1 MNKIQVEQRKAN
13 KLNGELSYYLKFKY
27 DSFAIDKIRK
37 LPNRF
42 WHTDSK
48 EWEIPVNKLDYLK
61 EQLDNYIFN
70 VKIIDKEVEKTENKE
85 IDNFINNFYFKTNP
99 YSHQIDGL
107 KYGLTHDK
115 WLLADEMGL
124 GKSKMAIDIAIAQK
138 QIKGFSHCLIIC
150 GVNGL
155 KWNWQKEIEIHS
167 NETGYIL
174 GQHIKNEKITIGS
187 NVDKLNDIK
196 NINNIDSYFIITNIE
211 TLRVENIV
219 TELKKCCESGII
231 GMCVLDEAHVVR
243 NPSSEQGKGLLK
255 ILPEYRLAMTG
266 TPIMNN
272 PLDMYSILKWL
283 GYEKYSYYIFK
294 NHYCVMGGFGG
305 HEIIGYSHLD
315 ELQNRVSKIM
325 LRRLKG
331 DVLDMPEKI
340 YTSEFVEMTLKQK
353 QIYDEVRAEIKLNI
367 DQIKMSNNPLSELI
381 RMRQATGYTG
391 ILSSKVTES
400 AKFDRVEE
408 LIEESINNNKKV
420 VIFSNWTQIVN
431 PLYSQ
436 LTKKYKG
443 IIITGETKDEERQ
456 VYVNN
461 FQNNPDCKFAIGTIG
476 AMGTGIT
483 MTAGSTVIFLDE
495 PWNNALKEQAID
507 RCHRIGQKNKL
518 TIYTIICHN
527 TIDEKIHNLIER
539 KGLMADMI
547 VDGKIIGNKEALL
560 QYLID

>member
-1 MNKIQVEQRKAN
+1 MVKIQVTQRKSTKIN
-13 KLNGELSYYLKFKY
+13 SDLSYYLKFKY
-27 DSFAIDKIRK
+27 DSIIIDKIRK

-48 EWEIPVNKLDYLK
+48 EWEIPINKLDYLR
-61 EQLDNYIFN
+61 EQLGNYIFN
-70 VKIIDKEVEKTENKE
+70 VKIIDKDVEITENKE

-124 GKSKMAIDIAIAQK
+124 GKTRMAIDIAIAQR
-138 QIKGFSHCLIIC
+138 QIKGFSHCLIVC

-174 GQHIKNEKITIGS
+174 GQQVKNGKIVIGS
-187 NVDKLNDIK
+187 TVDKLNDIK
-196 NINNIDSYFIITNIE
+196 NIDNINHYFIITNIE
-211 TLRVENIV
+211 TLRNEDIV
-219 TELKKCCESGII
+219 AELKKCCESGII

-255 ILPEYRLAMTG
+255 ILPKYRLAMTG

-315 ELQNRVSKIM
+315 ELQDRVSKIM
-325 LRRLKG
+325 LRRLKE
-331 DVLDMPEKI
+331 DVLDLPEKI
-340 YTSEFVEMTLKQK
+340 YTDEFVEMTLKQK

-367 DQIKMSNNPLSELI
+367 DQIKMSNNPLAELI

-391 ILSSKVTES
+391 ILSSKIVES

-408 LIEESINNNKKV
+408 LVEESINNNKKV

-436 LTKKYKG
+436 LSKKYKG

-456 VYVNN
+456 VYVNL

-518 TIYTIICHN
+518 TIYTIMCHN
-527 TIDEKIHNLIER
+527 TIDEKIHNLIEK

-547 VDGKIIGNKEALL
+547 VDGKIIGNREALL
-560 QYLID
+560 NYLID

>member
-48 EWEIPVNKLDYLK
+48 EWEIPINKLDYLR
-61 EQLDNYIFN
+61 EQLGNYIFN
-70 VKIIDKEVEKTENKE
+70 VKIIDKDVEITENKE

-124 GKSKMAIDIAIAQK
+124 GKTRMAIDIAIAQR
-138 QIKGFSHCLIIC
+138 QIKGFSHCLIVC

-174 GQHIKNEKITIGS
+174 GQQVKNGKIVIGS
-187 NVDKLNDIK
+187 TVDKLNDIK
-196 NINNIDSYFIITNIE
+196 NIDNINHYFIITNIE
-211 TLRVENIV
+211 TLRNEDIV
-219 TELKKCCESGII
+219 AELKKCCESGII

-255 ILPEYRLAMTG
+255 ILPKYRLAMTG

-315 ELQNRVSKIM
+315 ELQDRVSKIM
-325 LRRLKG
+325 LRRLKE
-331 DVLDMPEKI
+331 DVLDLPEKI
-340 YTSEFVEMTLKQK
+340 YTDEFVEMTLKQK

-367 DQIKMSNNPLSELI
+367 DQIKMSNNPLAELI

-391 ILSSKVTES
+391 ILSSKVIES
-400 AKFDRVEE
+400 AKFDRVKE
-408 LIEESINNNKKV
+408 LAEESINNNKKV

-436 LTKKYKG
+436 LSKKYKG

-456 VYVNN
+456 VYVNL

-483 MTAGSTVIFLDE
+483 MTEGSTVIFLDE

-518 TIYTIICHN
+518 TIYTIMCHN
-527 TIDEKIHNLIER
+527 TIDEKIHNLIEK

-547 VDGKIIGNKEALL
+547 VDGKIIGNREALL
-560 QYLID
+560 NYLID